1 LLLAGPRAARTFR
14 AAEALV
20 RCPALIGPYCRHG
33 LLRCATPM
41 DMPALVVAHADPRNS
56 RAALHLM
63 VTEGKYLL
71 AATQALVDAF
81 AAMQSGRR
89 PQQQQAGGGPADF
102 AGALRRAAGEDPGAM
117 LLTTL
122 HIAEHLGSQGCHY
135 FSRSVA
141 WTDSTL
147 LAVALRGAGGEAG
160 GAAGVSEEE
169 ASRAAERAAG
179 LTLMQRAE
187 MLEAALCHIK
197 ARARISCQGAVSFV
211 CGCVLACV
219 CVRACVR
226 ACAHGGQ
233 MLHL

>member
-1 LLLAGPRAARTFR
+1 MLRSRLAAVIPTPLPWCTGPDWGQLASLLAGPRAARTFR

-20 RCPALIGPYCRHG
+20 RCPALVGPYCRHA
-33 LLRCATPM
+33 LLRAATPM

-81 AAMQSGRR
+81 AATRGGARR
-89 PQQQQAGGGPADF
+89 ASGGPAGF
-102 AGALRRAAGEDPGAM
+102 AGALRRAAGEDLRAM

-147 LAVALRGAGGEAG
+147 LAVALRGAGGAAAEG

-169 ASRAAERAAG
+169 AARAAERAAG

-187 MLEAALCHIK
+187 MLETALCHIK
-197 ARARISCQGAVSFV
+197 VRAQIMCQGAAS
-211 CGCVLACV
+211 CCV
-219 CVRACVR
+219 
-226 ACAHGGQ
+226 
-233 MLHL
+233 